1 MAIGISGCL
10 AGDHKSP
17 QEKLSG
23 NKTYHRLRCLP
34 TPPYEQSYRVG
45 ASAGNTIFG
54 K

>member
-1 MAIGISGCL
+1 VAIGISAARGD
-10 AGDHKSP
+10 DHKNP
-17 QEKLSG
+17 QDELSG

-34 TPPYEQSYRVG
+34 TPPYEQSYLAG